1 MFYHLRLKNISNMEK
16 GTKNILLV
24 NLGIF
29 AAYTLLSFVISPK
42 EGMIYH
48 AFFIVIHVIISF
60 LIGLIRLIFVKSA
73 TDGGVYILSAALV
86 LIIGFGT
93 CMGIF
98 QLTGRRLF

>member
-1 MFYHLRLKNISNMEK
+1 MEK

-29 AAYTLLSFVISPK
+29 AAYTLLAFALSPK

-60 LIGLIRLIFVKSA
+60 LVGVIRLIFSKGDS
-73 TDGGVYILSAALV
+73 DGGAHILSAALV
-86 LIIGFGT
+86 LVIGFGT
-93 CMGIF
+93 CMG
-98 QLTGRRLF
+98 LTQALGSHLNI

>member
-1 MFYHLRLKNISNMEK
+1 MKT
-16 GTKNILLV
+16 GTKNVLLV

-29 AAYTLLSFVISPK
+29 TAYTLLSFVISPR

-60 LIGLIRLIFVKSA
+60 LIGLIRLIFVKDA
-73 TDGGVYILSAALV
+73 TDGGVYILSAALILV
-86 LIIGFGT
+86 IGFGT

-98 QLTGRRLF
+98 QLAGRRLF

>member
-1 MFYHLRLKNISNMEK
+1 MEK

-42 EGMIYH
+42 EGMVYH

-60 LIGLIRLIFVKSA
+60 LIGLIRLIFVKDSS
-73 TDGGVYILSAALV
+73 DGGVYILSAALILV
-86 LIIGFGT
+86 IGFGT
-93 CMGIF
+93 CVGLMQVLGSN
-98 QLTGRRLF
+98 LRL